1 MQMID
6 LKLLRKSPEIFYES
20 LRKRNQTTEII
31 DQIISLDREWRNYLN
46 QVNNLKSK
54 RNELSKNVA
63 RLKAEGKDEQANDII
78 LESKKIGEEITELE
92 ARQRELEDQ
101 MLGLAL
107 YVPNTPHESVPIG
120 KDETENVEIRRCGEP
135 RKFDFEPKPHWDL
148 GTDLGMLDFD
158 KGSKL
163 SGSRFTVMFD
173 QIAKLERSIA
183 QFMLDV
189 HTSNGYIEVNVP
201 HLVKR
206 ETITATGQLPKFA
219 EELYTC
225 EKDDLFLIPTAEVSL
240 AALHIGD
247 ILEESMLPLKYTAFT
262 PCYRREAGSY
272 GKDVRGLIRQHQ
284 FEKVELVWYVKPENS
299 FEILEQLTRD
309 AEKILQLLGL
319 PYRVITLCSGDL
331 GFASAK
337 TYDIEV
343 WLPSYNAYKEISSCS
358 NDTDFQARRGS
369 IRYRTKDGKINYVH
383 TLNGSGLA
391 IGRTLVA
398 IMENY
403 QNPDGSITVPEVL
416 RPYMKI
422 EVIQKL

>member
-1 MQMID
+1 MID
-6 LKLLRKSPEIFYES
+6 LKLLRKQPEIFYES
-20 LRKRNQTTEII
+20 LKKRNQTTEII
-31 DQIISLDREWRNYLN
+31 DQIIALDKEWRSYLN

-63 RLKAEGKDEQANDII
+63 RLKAEGKSEQADELITQSKAIGDEIAN
-78 LESKKIGEEITELE
+78 LEAKQNELE
-92 ARQRELEDQ
+92 AQ
-101 MLGLAL
+101 MLSLAL

-120 KDETENVEIRRCGEP
+120 KDETENVEIRRWGEP

-163 SGSRFTVMFD
+163 SGSRFTVMFG

-189 HTSNGYIEVNVP
+189 HTANGYTEVNVP

-206 ETITATGQLPKFA
+206 ETITATGQLPKFS

-225 EKDDLFLIPTAEVSL
+225 ERDDLFLIPTAEVSL

-247 ILEESMLPLKYTAFT
+247 VLDEDMLPLKYTAFT

-284 FEKVELVWYVKPENS
+284 FEKVELVWYTKPDNS
-299 FEILEQLTRD
+299 FEALEQLTHD

-319 PYRVITLCSGDL
+319 PYRVITLCTGDI
-331 GFASAK
+331 GFAAAK

-343 WLPSYNAYKEISSCS
+343 WLPSYNGYKEISSCS
-358 NDTDFQARRGS
+358 NDTDFQARRGN
-369 IRYRTKDGKINYVH
+369 IRYRTKDGKMNYVH

-416 RPYMKI
+416 RPYMKT
-422 EVIQKL
+422 EVIK

>member
-1 MQMID
+1 MID
-6 LKLLRKSPEIFYES
+6 LKLLRKQPEIFYES
-20 LRKRNQTTEII
+20 LKKRNQTTEII
-31 DQIISLDREWRNYLN
+31 DQIIALDKEWRSYLN
-46 QVNNLKSK
+46 QVNSLKSK

-63 RLKAEGKDEQANDII
+63 RLKAEGKSEQADELITQSKAIGDEIAN
-78 LESKKIGEEITELE
+78 LEAKQNELE
-92 ARQRELEDQ
+92 AQ
-101 MLGLAL
+101 MLSLAL

-120 KDETENVEIRRCGEP
+120 KDETENVEIRRWGEP

-163 SGSRFTVMFD
+163 SGSRFTVMFG

-189 HTSNGYIEVNVP
+189 HTSNGYTEVNVP

-206 ETITATGQLPKFA
+206 ETITATGQLPKFS

-225 EKDDLFLIPTAEVSL
+225 ERDDLFLIPTAEVSL

-247 ILEESMLPLKYTAFT
+247 VLDEDMLPLKYTAFT

-284 FEKVELVWYVKPENS
+284 FEKVELVWYAKPDNS
-299 FEILEQLTRD
+299 FEALEQLTHD

-319 PYRVITLCSGDL
+319 PYRVITLCTGDI
-331 GFASAK
+331 GFAAAK

-343 WLPSYNAYKEISSCS
+343 WLPSYNGYKEISSCS
-358 NDTDFQARRGS
+358 NDTDFQARRGN
-369 IRYRTKDGKINYVH
+369 IRYRTKDGKMNYVH

-416 RPYMKI
+416 RPYMKT
-422 EVIQKL
+422 EVIK

>member
-1 MQMID
+1 MID
-6 LKLLRKSPEIFYES
+6 LKLLRKQPEIFYES
-20 LRKRNQTTEII
+20 LKKRNQTTEII
-31 DQIISLDREWRNYLN
+31 DQIIALDKEWRSYLN

-63 RLKAEGKDEQANDII
+63 RLKAEGKSEQADELITQSKAIGDEIAN
-78 LESKKIGEEITELE
+78 LEAKQNELE
-92 ARQRELEDQ
+92 AQ
-101 MLGLAL
+101 MLSLAL

-120 KDETENVEIRRCGEP
+120 KDETENVEIRRWGEP

-163 SGSRFTVMFD
+163 SGSRFTVMFG

-189 HTSNGYIEVNVP
+189 HTANGYTEVNVP

-206 ETITATGQLPKFA
+206 ETITATGQLPKFS

-225 EKDDLFLIPTAEVSL
+225 ERDDLFLIPTAEVSL

-247 ILEESMLPLKYTAFT
+247 VLDEDMLPLKYTAFT

-284 FEKVELVWYVKPENS
+284 FEKVELVWYAKPDNS
-299 FEILEQLTRD
+299 FEALEQLTHD

-319 PYRVITLCSGDL
+319 PYRVITLCTGDI
-331 GFASAK
+331 GFAAAK

-343 WLPSYNAYKEISSCS
+343 WLPSYNGYKEISSCS
-358 NDTDFQARRGS
+358 NDTDFQARRGN
-369 IRYRTKDGKINYVH
+369 IRYRTKDGKMNYVH
-383 TLNGSGLA
+383 TLNGSGYWRSEGHWL
-391 IGRTLVA
+391 
-398 IMENY
+398 
-403 QNPDGSITVPEVL
+403 P
-416 RPYMKI
+416 
-422 EVIQKL
+422 

>member
-1 MQMID
+1 MID
-6 LKLLRKSPEIFYES
+6 LKLLRKQPEIFYES
-20 LRKRNQTTEII
+20 LKKRNQTTEII
-31 DQIISLDREWRNYLN
+31 DQIIALDKEWRSYLN

-63 RLKAEGKDEQANDII
+63 RLKAEGKSEQADELITQSKAIGDEIAN
-78 LESKKIGEEITELE
+78 LEAKQNELE
-92 ARQRELEDQ
+92 AQ
-101 MLGLAL
+101 MLSLAL

-120 KDETENVEIRRCGEP
+120 KDETENVEIRRWGEP

-163 SGSRFTVMFD
+163 SGSRFTVMFG

-189 HTSNGYIEVNVP
+189 HTSNGYTEVNVP

-206 ETITATGQLPKFA
+206 ETITATGQLPKFS

-225 EKDDLFLIPTAEVSL
+225 ERDDLFLIPTAEVSL

-247 ILEESMLPLKYTAFT
+247 VLDEDMLPLKYTAFT

-284 FEKVELVWYVKPENS
+284 FEKVELVWYAKPDNS
-299 FEILEQLTRD
+299 FEALEQLTHD

-319 PYRVITLCSGDL
+319 PYRVITLCTGDI
-331 GFASAK
+331 GFAAAK

-343 WLPSYNAYKEISSCS
+343 WLPSYNGYKEISSCS
-358 NDTDFQARRGS
+358 NDTDFQARRGN
-369 IRYRTKDGKINYVH
+369 IRYRTKDGKMNYVH

-416 RPYMKI
+416 RPYMKT
-422 EVIQKL
+422 EVIK

>member
-1 MQMID
+1 MID
-6 LKLLRKSPEIFYES
+6 LKLLRKQPEIFYES
-20 LRKRNQTTEII
+20 LKKRNQTTEII
-31 DQIISLDREWRNYLN
+31 DQIIALDKEWRSYLN

-63 RLKAEGKDEQANDII
+63 RLKAEGKSEQADELITQSKAIGDEIAN
-78 LESKKIGEEITELE
+78 LEAKQNELE
-92 ARQRELEDQ
+92 AQ
-101 MLGLAL
+101 MLSLAL

-120 KDETENVEIRRCGEP
+120 KDETENVEIRRWGEP

-163 SGSRFTVMFD
+163 SGSRFTVMFG

-189 HTSNGYIEVNVP
+189 HTANGYTEVNVP

-206 ETITATGQLPKFA
+206 ETITATGQLPKFS

-225 EKDDLFLIPTAEVSL
+225 ERDDLFLIPTAEVSL

-247 ILEESMLPLKYTAFT
+247 VLDEDMLPLKYTAFT

-284 FEKVELVWYVKPENS
+284 FEKVELVWYTKPDNS
-299 FEILEQLTRD
+299 FEALEQLTHD

-319 PYRVITLCSGDL
+319 PYRVITLCTGDI
-331 GFASAK
+331 GFAAAK

-343 WLPSYNAYKEISSCS
+343 WLPSYNGYKEISSCS
-358 NDTDFQARRGS
+358 NDTDFQARRGN
-369 IRYRTKDGKINYVH
+369 IRYRAKDGKMNYVH

-416 RPYMKI
+416 RPYMKT
-422 EVIQKL
+422 EVIK

>member
-189 HTSNGYIEVNVP
+189 HTSNGYIEVNIP

-369 IRYRTKDGKINYVH
+369 IRYITKDGKINYVH

-403 QNPDGSITVPEVL
+403 QNPDGSITIPEVL

-422 EVIQKL
+422 EIIQKL

>member
-1 MQMID
+1 MID
-6 LKLLRKSPEIFYES
+6 LKLLRKQPEIFYES
-20 LRKRNQTTEII
+20 LKKRNQTTEII
-31 DQIISLDREWRNYLN
+31 DQIIALDKEWRSYLN

-63 RLKAEGKDEQANDII
+63 RLKAEGKSEQADELITQSKAIGDEIAN
-78 LESKKIGEEITELE
+78 LEAKQNELE
-92 ARQRELEDQ
+92 AQ
-101 MLGLAL
+101 MLSLAL

-120 KDETENVEIRRCGEP
+120 KDETENVEIRRWGEP

-163 SGSRFTVMFD
+163 SGSRFTVMFG

-189 HTSNGYIEVNVP
+189 HTANGYTEVNVP

-206 ETITATGQLPKFA
+206 ETITATGQLPKFS

-225 EKDDLFLIPTAEVSL
+225 ERDDLFLIPTAEVSL

-247 ILEESMLPLKYTAFT
+247 VLDEDMLPLKYTAFT

-284 FEKVELVWYVKPENS
+284 FEKVELVWYAKPDNS
-299 FEILEQLTRD
+299 FEALEQLTHD

-319 PYRVITLCSGDL
+319 PYRVITLCTGDI
-331 GFASAK
+331 GFAAAK

-343 WLPSYNAYKEISSCS
+343 WLPSYNGYKEISSCS
-358 NDTDFQARRGS
+358 NDTDFQARRGN
-369 IRYRTKDGKINYVH
+369 IRYRAKDGKMNYVH

-416 RPYMKI
+416 RPYMKT
-422 EVIQKL
+422 EVIK

>member
-1 MQMID
+1 MID
-6 LKLLRKSPEIFYES
+6 LKLLRKQPEIFYES
-20 LRKRNQTTEII
+20 LKKRNQTTEII
-31 DQIISLDREWRNYLN
+31 DQIIALDKEWRSYLN

-63 RLKAEGKDEQANDII
+63 RLKAEGKSEQADELITQSKAIGDEIAN
-78 LESKKIGEEITELE
+78 LEAKQNELE
-92 ARQRELEDQ
+92 AQ
-101 MLGLAL
+101 MLSLAL

-120 KDETENVEIRRCGEP
+120 KDETENVEIRRWGEP

-163 SGSRFTVMFD
+163 SGSRFTVMFG

-189 HTSNGYIEVNVP
+189 HTSNGYTEVNVP

-206 ETITATGQLPKFA
+206 ETITATGQIPKFS

-225 EKDDLFLIPTAEVSL
+225 ERDDLFLIPTAEVSL

-247 ILEESMLPLKYTAFT
+247 VLDEDMLPLKYTAFT

-284 FEKVELVWYVKPENS
+284 FEKVELVWYTKPDNS
-299 FEILEQLTRD
+299 FEALEQLTHD

-319 PYRVITLCSGDL
+319 PYRVITLCTGDI
-331 GFASAK
+331 GFAAAK

-343 WLPSYNAYKEISSCS
+343 WLPSYNGYKEISSCS
-358 NDTDFQARRGS
+358 NDTDFQARRGN
-369 IRYRTKDGKINYVH
+369 IRYRTKDGKMNYVH

-416 RPYMKI
+416 RPYMKT
-422 EVIQKL
+422 EVIK

>member
-1 MQMID
+1 MID

-78 LESKKIGEEITELE
+78 LESKKIGEEIAELE

-403 QNPDGSITVPEVL
+403 QNPDGSITIPEVL

-422 EVIQKL
+422 EIIQKL

>member
-1 MQMID
+1 MID
-6 LKLLRKSPEIFYES
+6 LKLLRKQPEIFYES
-20 LRKRNQTTEII
+20 LKKRNQTTEII
-31 DQIISLDREWRNYLN
+31 DQIIALDKEWRNYLN

-63 RLKAEGKDEQANDII
+63 RLKAEGKSEQADELIAQSKAI
-78 LESKKIGEEITELE
+78 GDEIADLESKQNELE
-92 ARQRELEDQ
+92 TQ
-101 MLGLAL
+101 MLSLAL
-107 YVPNTPHESVPIG
+107 YVPNTPHESVPTG
-120 KDETENVEIRRCGEP
+120 KDETENVEVRRWGEP

-148 GTDLGMLDFD
+148 GTDLKMLDFD

-163 SGSRFTVMFD
+163 SGSRFTVMFG

-189 HTSNGYIEVNVP
+189 HTNNGYTEVNVP

-206 ETITATGQLPKFA
+206 ETITATGQLPKFS

-225 EKDDLFLIPTAEVSL
+225 ERDDLFLIPTAEVSL

-247 ILEESMLPLKYTAFT
+247 VLDEDMLPLKYTAFT

-284 FEKVELVWYVKPENS
+284 FEKVELVWYAKPENS
-299 FEILEQLTRD
+299 FDALEELTHD
-309 AEKILQLLGL
+309 AERILQLLGL
-319 PYRVITLCSGDL
+319 PYRVITLCTGDI
-331 GFASAK
+331 GFAAAK

-343 WLPSYNAYKEISSCS
+343 WLPSYNGYKEISSCS
-358 NDTDFQARRGS
+358 NDTDFQARRGN
-369 IRYRTKDGKINYVH
+369 IRYRAKDGKMNYVH

-416 RPYMKI
+416 RPYMKTD
-422 EVIQKL
+422 VIK

>member
-1 MQMID
+1 MID

-403 QNPDGSITVPEVL
+403 
-416 RPYMKI
+416 
-422 EVIQKL
+422 

>member
-1 MQMID
+1 MID
-6 LKLLRKSPEIFYES
+6 LKLLRKQPEIFYES
-20 LRKRNQTTEII
+20 LKKRNQTTEII
-31 DQIISLDREWRNYLN
+31 DQIIALDKEWRSYLN

-63 RLKAEGKDEQANDII
+63 RLKAEGKSEQADELITQSKVIGDEIAN
-78 LESKKIGEEITELE
+78 LEAKQNELE
-92 ARQRELEDQ
+92 AQ
-101 MLGLAL
+101 MLSLAL
-107 YVPNTPHESVPIG
+107 YVPNTPHESVPTG
-120 KDETENVEIRRCGEP
+120 KDETENVEIRRWGEP

-163 SGSRFTVMFD
+163 SGSRFTVMFG

-189 HTSNGYIEVNVP
+189 HTANGYTEVNVP

-206 ETITATGQLPKFA
+206 ETITATGQLPKFS

-225 EKDDLFLIPTAEVSL
+225 ERDDLFLIPTAEVSL

-247 ILEESMLPLKYTAFT
+247 VLDEDMLPLKYTAFT

-284 FEKVELVWYVKPENS
+284 FEKVELVWYTKPDNS
-299 FEILEQLTRD
+299 FEALEQLTHD

-319 PYRVITLCSGDL
+319 PYRVITLCTGDI
-331 GFASAK
+331 GFAAAK

-343 WLPSYNAYKEISSCS
+343 WLPSYNGYKEISSCS
-358 NDTDFQARRGS
+358 NDTDFQARRGN
-369 IRYRTKDGKINYVH
+369 IRYRAKDGKMNYVH

-416 RPYMKI
+416 RPYMKT
-422 EVIQKL
+422 EVIK